1 MVAEGWFRSLWKTP
15 RKHEAGPGKAVIG
28 VLAFEVASLMSKLVH
43 QWQSLSDKQISK
55 LREEITNSVGIKKLI
70 SEDEDFIGRLVCEE
84 MFENMVHVA
93 KSVARIGKKCSDPGL
108 KNFEH
113 AFEVL
118 IDRGNDTYGWEFSS
132 RKMEKKV
139 KKMER
144 FVAANANLYQE
155 IEIFSDLEQTLKKMK
170 ANGDSDGVHLLE
182 YQKKVAWKRQE
193 VKNMQHISLWNKTYD
208 YTVRLLAGSIFTIFR
223 RIKRVFGIQQMAD
236 LDVQHSRDL
245 NSDYIPRSQS
255 VSGLFQSSVHISKN
269 GHSKFASGPLGGFI
283 AKSGPISRKKKTNY
297 FYSGPLG
304 GPTTKSGPISGKN
317 KNVSFYS
324 GPLASGG
331 MTKSGP
337 ISGSDKINQKKWQ
350 SQVQSPAT
358 HGRKPTS
365 KPNRLT
371 QVGPFKG
378 CLIGGNSSPVANCYL
393 SPNDVQSGNLNGAK
407 DSDADILAPGIS
419 DCSNLSV
426 FNSKRKLLD
435 APPETLGGVALALH
449 YANVIIIIEKL
460 AASPHLIGLDARDD
474 LYNMLPISVRAAIR
488 AKLKPIS
495 KNFTASVCDTVLA
508 GEWSDA
514 MSGILEWLAPLAH
527 NMIRWQSERSFEQ
540 QNLVSRTNVLLV
552 QTLYFAN
559 QEKTEALITELLVG
573 LNYVWRCGREINAKA
588 LMECASS
595 RKFDEYLDM
604 DK

>member
-1 MVAEGWFRSLWKTP
+1 MVVESWFRSLWRTP
-15 RKHEAGPGKAVIG
+15 RKHEAGPGKVPIG
-28 VLAFEVASLMSKLVH
+28 VLAFEIASLMSKLVH
-43 QWQSLSDKQISK
+43 QWKSLSDKQISR
-55 LREEITNSVGIKKLI
+55 LREEIENSVGIKKLV
-70 SEDEDFIGRLVCEE
+70 SDDDEFIGGLICAE

-93 KSVARIGKKCSDPGL
+93 KSVARLGKKCSDPGL
-108 KNFEH
+108 KSFEH
-113 AFEVL
+113 AFGEL
-118 IDRGNDTYGWEFSS
+118 ITIGLDTYGWAFTS

-144 FVAANANLYQE
+144 FVAANSNLYLEME
-155 IEIFSDLEQTLKKMK
+155 ILSDLEQTLRRMK
-170 ANGDSDGVHLLE
+170 ANDDSNGVNLLE
-182 YQKKVAWKRQE
+182 YQKKVVWKRHE
-193 VKNMQHISLWNKTYD
+193 VKNLQQISLWNKTYD
-208 YTVRLLAGSIFTIFR
+208 YTLRLLAGSLFTIFN
-223 RIKRVFGIQQMAD
+223 RIKHLFGIQQMVD
-236 LDVQHSRDL
+236 IDIRDSRDL
-245 NSDYIPRSQS
+245 DSDYIPRSQS
-255 VSGLFQSSVHISKN
+255 VSAMLQSSVHLPKN
-269 GHSKFASGPLGGFI
+269 GRSKFASGPLGGFI
-283 AKSGPISRKKKTNY
+283 PKSGPISRKSKTNN

-324 GPLASGG
+324 GPLTMGG

-337 ISGSDKINQKKWQ
+337 ISGSDKMNQKKWQ
-350 SQVQSPAT
+350 NHVQSPAT
-358 HGRKPTS
+358 HGKKSHS

-378 CLIGGNSSPVANCYL
+378 CMMAGNSSPVANCYL
-393 SPNDVQSGNLNGAK
+393 SPNVVQAGNWNGAK
-407 DSDADILAPGIS
+407 DGNTDLIAPEKI
-419 DCSNLSV
+419 DHSNVSI

-474 LYNMLPISVRAAIR
+474 LYNMLPTSVRAAVR
-488 AKLKPIS
+488 AKLKPFS
-495 KNFTASVCDTVLA
+495 KNLTSSVYDTVLA
-508 GEWSDA
+508 GEWNEA

-559 QEKTEALITELLVG
+559 QEKTEATITELLVG
-573 LNYVWRCGREINAKA
+573 LNYVWRFGRELNAKA

-595 RKFDEYLDM
+595 RKFEEYLDL